1 MNIRD
6 QWNDEYDAIEELFP
20 VGERRSAETGRILS
34 GGTRYKGSTR
44 RGQKYLY
51 PKGQGPKT
59 WKVGNWL
66 NNMFGFEDLDFRS
79 GRSFEI
85 VATPVNYTQ
94 TEEEMDKWVIGINII
109 IRAEMR
115 KQYND
120 MSLQDKFFGG
130 SVVASLNRNHPRYIH
145 EEGELLFIDRLRAL
159 IAEGALN
166 DYFLILNKDGLSWT
180 KLNRH
185 MRAQNT
191 IASSMRT
198 NYKRR
203 QARKI
208 LSRKTGRELTG
219 PAYNIASYL
228 FGKKSKRKSAKK
240 PVKKTTKKTVKKT
253 TKKTTK
259 KTVKKTAMGKTAA
272 KKKTTPKKKTVPK
285 KKPASKK
292 KKQTRKK

>member
-1 MNIRD
+1 MSVRD

-20 VGERRSAETGRILS
+20 VGERRSRETGRLLT
-34 GGTRYKGSTR
+34 GGPKYAGRTQ

-94 TEEEMDKWVIGINII
+94 TEEEMNQWVIGINII
-109 IRAEMR
+109 IREEMN
-115 KQYND
+115 KQYNA

-130 SVVASLNRNHPRYIH
+130 AAVASLNRRHPNYNHDD
-145 EEGELLFIDRLRAL
+145 GELNFIDRLRAL
-159 IAEGALN
+159 IADGALN

-185 MRAQNT
+185 MRAQDT
-191 IASSMRT
+191 IASSMRK
-198 NYKRR
+198 NYKRKQTR
-203 QARKI
+203 NI
-208 LSRKTGRELTG
+208 LSRKTGRDLTG
-219 PAYNIASYL
+219 PAYEIASYL
-228 FGKKSKRKSAKK
+228 FGKKSKRKSVKKPVKK
-240 PVKKTTKKTVKKT
+240 PVKKTVKKA

-259 KTVKKTAMGKTAA
+259 KAVKKTAMGKTAA
-272 KKKTTPKKKTVPK
+272 KKKTTPKKKTAPK